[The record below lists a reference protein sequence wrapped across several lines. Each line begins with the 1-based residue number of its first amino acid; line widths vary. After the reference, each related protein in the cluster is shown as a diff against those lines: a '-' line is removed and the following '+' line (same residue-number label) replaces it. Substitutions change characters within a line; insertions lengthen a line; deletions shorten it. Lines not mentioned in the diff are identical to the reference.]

1 MATYSNTNGR
11 SQKRTV
17 QYDNFIEALRDLGKS
32 TLSEA
37 KTQIKQSFK
46 PQVPEVAKG
55 DLKPNES
62 FSLTDLQQAEKK
74 GFEQAKTR
82 FDSNLEQ
89 FHQEER
95 SRLLREEAAA
105 RQQIKAIQEEVRS
118 LAKSM
123 GDFAHEVEVASFQAP
138 VNPGAYHKG
147 FFNHLKILIVSLKE
161 RVESSKNWLQATNQR
176 AGKRGYFWTQ
186 SSKMGTQY
194 MLSSE
199 RYMVMSTG

>member
-1 MATYSNTNGR
+1 MATYSNL
-11 SQKRTV
+11 KKTV

-32 TLSEA
+32 TVAEA
-37 KTQIKQSFK
+37 KNQVIQSFR
-46 PQVPEVAKG
+46 PLPSEG
-55 DLKPNES
+55 DLRPNES
-62 FSLTDLQQAEKK
+62 FSLTDVRQAEKK
-74 GFEQAKTR
+74 GYDQAKTR
-82 FDSNLEQ
+82 FDANLEQ

-105 RQQIKAIQEEVRS
+105 RQQIKTIQEEVRS

-147 FFNHLKILIVSLKE
+147 FFNHLKILIVSVKE

-176 AGKRGYFWTQ
+176 AGKRGYFWAQ
-186 SSKMGTQY
+186 SSKLGTQY

-199 RYMVMSTG
+199 RSMVMSTG

>member
-11 SQKRTV
+11 GQKKTV
-17 QYDNFIEALRDLGKS
+17 QYDNFIEALRDLGKG
-32 TLSEA
+32 TISEA
-37 KTQIKQSFK
+37 KTQIKQSF
-46 PQVPEVAKG
+46 QKG

-62 FSLTDLQQAEKK
+62 FSVGDLQQAEKK

-82 FDSNLEQ
+82 FDANLEQ

-147 FFNHLKILIVSLKE
+147 FFNHLKILIISLKE